1 MGGLFSI
8 FVIPVRA
15 AFVLM
20 TIASVSVTALLTYGR
35 SEQPVDPFAPYADI
49 MPGQSRDA
57 VSQHGFNCQLVI
69 LLFNESCLLNPEMG
83 IFSEIQV
90 RIGVDGRVRSVIFT
104 PREKTLTYGDLVL
117 LWGRPQIAIYSRIAN
132 LRWPNV
138 DVVTI
143 PPPHSRPFSYWHPI
157 IYVAFESTDG
167 T

>member
-1 MGGLFSI
+1 MGGLFGI
-8 FVIPVRA
+8 FVILVRA

-49 MPGQSRDA
+49 LPGQSHDA
-57 VSQHGFNCQLVI
+57 VLQYGFNCQLEI
-69 LLFNESCLLNPEMG
+69 SLFNESCLLNPEMG

-90 RIGVDGRVRSVIFT
+90 RIGVNDRVRSVIFT

-117 LWGRPQIAIYSRIAN
+117 LWGRPQIAIYRQIAN
-132 LRWPNV
+132 LRWHNTH
-138 DVVTI
+138 VVTI
-143 PPPHSRPFSYWHPI
+143 SPPHSRPYSYWHPI
-157 IYVAFESTDG
+157 DYVVFESTDG